1 MTPTPDRGSGFA
13 AGLGYV
19 SAAYVLW
26 GILPVYFVALAPSGP
41 IEIVSWRIVL
51 SLAFCILLI
60 VATRGWARIR
70 GLLRDR
76 RAMGWLALAAVLI
89 TANWLVFVYA
99 VDIGNVLEASL
110 GYFINP
116 IVSVLIGVLLLRERL
131 RPLQWA
137 AVAIAAVA
145 VVTLIAFHGSFP
157 WIALTLA
164 CSFGIYGYVKN
175 RTGGRV
181 DAISGLSIETAV
193 LTPLAIAVLGWV
205 QLTGGIS
212 LGQHGAWHT
221 ALLLAA
227 GVITAV
233 PLLLFAA
240 GARRLPLSIVGLVQ
254 FFAPVMQ
261 FLTGWLLLGEPMP
274 LSRWLGFGIVWV
286 AVIVLG
292 IDMARQ
298 IPMAR
303 RAQRAR
309 HADRAAEGVGR
320 GFDNQAE

>member
-1 MTPTPDRGSGFA
+1 MTPTPDRVGGFS
-13 AGLGYV
+13 AGLGYA

-41 IEIVSWRIVL
+41 IEIVSWRVVL
-51 SLAFCILLI
+51 SVAFCVLLI
-60 VATRGWARIR
+60 AATRGWGRLRA
-70 GLLRDR
+70 LLRDR

-89 TANWLVFVYA
+89 TVNWLVFVYA
-99 VDIGNVLEASL
+99 VDIGSVLEASL

-116 IVSVLIGVLLLRERL
+116 IVSVLLGVILLRERL

-137 AVAIAAVA
+137 AVAVAGVA

-164 CSFGIYGYVKN
+164 FSFGTYGYVKN

-181 DAISGLSIETAV
+181 DAVSGLAVETAY
-193 LTPLAIAVLGWV
+193 LTPLAIAALVWV
-205 QLTGGIS
+205 QATSGIS
-212 LGQHGAWHT
+212 LGAHGTWHT
-221 ALLLAA
+221 VLLLSA
-227 GVITAV
+227 GAITAI

-240 GARRLPLSIVGLVQ
+240 GARRLPLSVVGLVQ

-286 AVIVLG
+286 AVLLLG
-292 IDMARQ
+292 IDMVRQ
-298 IPMAR
+298 IPR
-303 RAQRAR
+303 NRQR
-309 HADRAAEGVGR
+309 
-320 GFDNQAE
+320 

>member
-1 MTPTPDRGSGFA
+1 MPPAIPPAAGRVAGFA
-13 AGLGYV
+13 YSFG
-19 SAAYVLW
+19 AYALW
-26 GILPVYFVALAPSGP
+26 GILPVYFTLLAPSGP

-51 SLAFCILLI
+51 SLAFCAVLI
-60 VATRGWARIR
+60 TVVRGWPRLIA
-70 GLLRDR
+70 LLADR
-76 RAMGWLALAAVLI
+76 RALGMLALAAVLI
-89 TANWLVFVYA
+89 TINWLVFVIA
-99 VDIGNVLEASL
+99 VERGEVLEASL

-137 AVAIAAVA
+137 AVAIAGVA

-164 CSFGIYGYVKN
+164 FSFGFYGYVKN
-175 RTGGRV
+175 RTGPRV
-181 DAISGLSIETAV
+181 DAVSGLAVETAY
-193 LTPLAIAVLGWV
+193 LTPFAIAALVWV
-205 QLTGGIS
+205 QATSGIS

-221 ALLLAA
+221 VLLLSA
-227 GVITAV
+227 GAITAV

-240 GARRLPLSIVGLVQ
+240 GARRLPLSVVGLVQ

-274 LSRWLGFGIVWV
+274 LSRWLGFGIVWL
-286 AVIVLG
+286 AVVLLG

-298 IPMAR
+298 IPRKPR
-303 RAQRAR
+303 R
-309 HADRAAEGVGR
+309 
-320 GFDNQAE
+320 